1 MNPSSA
7 SSTCSTSS
15 RTIPSPCPDVER
27 ISTPSSDVPFVPF
40 FDSSSCSFPR
50 LKLWST
56 FNASSESD
64 GRRGIVFVVVGE
76 FSAVDRVGEEGSALI
91 ETERVYTKDDWK
103 VGDAGVEELGG
114 GVDLLRDQNLDL
126 SVAEER
132 LNDRLSRVMSTDVGV
147 GWGSED

>member
-1 MNPSSA
+1 M
-7 SSTCSTSS
+7 
-15 RTIPSPCPDVER
+15 
-27 ISTPSSDVPFVPF
+27 
-40 FDSSSCSFPR
+40 
-50 LKLWST
+50 
-56 FNASSESD
+56 
-64 GRRGIVFVVVGE
+64 
-76 FSAVDRVGEEGSALI
+76 GEEGSALI